1 MLTNF
6 FNQDKCLDQK
16 MFLIML
22 KNIFDQDNFL
32 DQKNIFDQIFF
43 NHDHKSF

>member
-1 MLTNF
+1 MIKNIF
-6 FNQDKCLDQK
+6 DQDKFLDQ
-16 MFLIML
+16 